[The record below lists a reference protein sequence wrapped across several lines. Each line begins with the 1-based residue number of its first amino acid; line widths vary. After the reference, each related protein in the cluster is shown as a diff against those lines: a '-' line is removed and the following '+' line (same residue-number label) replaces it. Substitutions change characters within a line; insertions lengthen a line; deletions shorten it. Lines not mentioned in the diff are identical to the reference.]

1 VAGIPAVGKGR
12 GHGTMVQ
19 IVNGLVYGSFLY
31 VLAVGLVLI
40 FGLRRVTNFAHGSF
54 FMLGAY
60 VSYAAAAHLG
70 FWTGMVVSVAVLA
83 LLGVLLDRFVFRPL
97 AGEEP
102 IVSLLVTFGLLFV
115 LEDAVRTIWGK
126 DFISVAAPEALAGS
140 VTMFGSQFPVY
151 RLFVIAV
158 AVVVALA
165 LALWLR
171 STRVGLYVRASSVD
185 PVTTGMQGVDTD
197 RLSALV
203 VAIGTGLAGLSG
215 TIAGPLMALSPSMG
229 AYIIIDCFIVVVT
242 GGLTSFAG
250 AFVAALVIG
259 QFHNLGLVYVPE
271 ILAVFGALLLFLP
284 FMGDALAGYMG
295 RVAVRI
301 ATGE

>member
-1 VAGIPAVGKGR
+1 MI
-12 GHGTMVQ
+12 Q
-19 IVNGLVYGSFLY
+19 IINGLVYGSFLY

-40 FGLRRVTNFAHGSF
+40 FGLRRVTNFAHGGF

-60 VSYAAAAHLG
+60 VSYAAASWLG
-70 FWTGMVVSVAVLA
+70 FWAGMAASVVVLA
-83 LLGVLLDRFVFRPL
+83 FLGVLLDRFVFRPL
-97 AGEEP
+97 AREEP
-102 IVSLLVTFGLLFV
+102 IVTLLVTFGLLFV

-126 DFISVAAPEALAGS
+126 DFISVDAPAALAGS
-140 VTMFGSQFPVY
+140 VTIFGSQYPVY

-158 AVVVALA
+158 AVTVAAALA
-165 LALWLR
+165 VWLR
-171 STRVGLYVRASSVD
+171 SSRVGLYVRASSVD
-185 PVTTGMQGVDTD
+185 PVTTAMQGVDTD

-242 GGLTSFAG
+242 GGLTSFVG

-259 QFHNLGLVYVPE
+259 QFHNLGLAYVPE
-271 ILAVFGALLLFLP
+271 VASVIPLLI
-284 FMGDALAGYMG
+284 MGLVLGLRPQGIAGHG
-295 RVAVRI
+295 K
-301 ATGE
+301 

>member
-1 VAGIPAVGKGR
+1 VAHDKES
-12 GHGTMVQ
+12 GTMIQ
-19 IVNGLVYGSFLY
+19 IINGLVYGSFLY

-70 FWTGMVVSVAVLA
+70 FWTGMIVSVAALA
-83 LLGVLLDRFVFRPL
+83 VFGALLDRFVFRPL
-97 AGEEP
+97 STEEP
-102 IVSLLVTFGLLFV
+102 IVTLLVTFGLLFV

-126 DFISVAAPEALAGS
+126 DYISVSAPEALSGS
-140 VTMFGSQFPVY
+140 VTLFGSQFPVY

-158 AVVVALA
+158 AIAVALG
-165 LALWLR
+165 LAIWLR
-171 STRVGLYVRASSVD
+171 STKVGLYVRASSVD
-185 PVTTGMQGVDTD
+185 PVTTAMQGVDTD

-229 AYIIIDCFIVVVT
+229 GYIIIDCFIVVVT
-242 GGLTSFAG
+242 GGLTSFTG

-271 ILAVFGALLLFLP
+271 VASVIPLLIMAAVLGLRP
-284 FMGDALAGYMG
+284 QGLAGP
-295 RVAVRI
+295 RK
-301 ATGE
+301 

>member
-1 VAGIPAVGKGR
+1 MI
-12 GHGTMVQ
+12 Q
-19 IVNGLVYGSFLY
+19 IINGLVYGSFLY

-40 FGLRRVTNFAHGSF
+40 FGLRRVTNFAHGGF

-60 VSYAAAAHLG
+60 VSYAVAAYLG
-70 FWTGMVVSVAVLA
+70 FWTGMVVSVAALA
-83 LLGVLLDRFVFRPL
+83 AFGVLLDRFVFRPL
-97 AGEEP
+97 SSEEP
-102 IVSLLVTFGLLFV
+102 IVTLLVTFGLLFV

-126 DFISVAAPEALAGS
+126 NYISVAAPEALAGS
-140 VTMFGSQFPVY
+140 VTIFGSQFPVY

-158 AVVVALA
+158 AVTVALG
-165 LALWLR
+165 LAIWLR

-229 AYIIIDCFIVVVT
+229 GYIIIDCFIVVVT
-242 GGLTSFAG
+242 GGLTSFTG

-271 ILAVFGALLLFLP
+271 VASVIPLLIMAVVLGLRP
-284 FMGDALAGYMG
+284 QGLAGAG
-295 RVAVRI
+295 K
-301 ATGE
+301 

>member
-1 VAGIPAVGKGR
+1 MI
-12 GHGTMVQ
+12 Q
-19 IVNGLVYGSFLY
+19 IINGLVYGSFLY

-60 VSYAAAAHLG
+60 VSYAAAAYLG
-70 FWTGMVVSVAVLA
+70 FWTGMIVSVAALA
-83 LLGVLLDRFVFRPL
+83 VFGALLDRFVFRPL
-97 AGEEP
+97 SREEP
-102 IVSLLVTFGLLFV
+102 IVTLLVTFGLLFV

-126 DFISVAAPEALAGS
+126 DYISVSAPEALSGS
-140 VTMFGSQFPVY
+140 VTLFGSQFPVY

-158 AVVVALA
+158 AIAVALG
-165 LALWLR
+165 LAIWLR
-171 STRVGLYVRASSVD
+171 STKVGLYVRASSVD
-185 PVTTGMQGVDTD
+185 PVTTAMQGVDTD

-229 AYIIIDCFIVVVT
+229 GYIIIDCFIVVVT
-242 GGLTSFAG
+242 GGLTSFTG
-250 AFVAALVIG
+250 AFVAALMIG

-271 ILAVFGALLLFLP
+271 VASVIPLLIMAAVLGLRP
-284 FMGDALAGYMG
+284 QGLAGP
-295 RVAVRI
+295 RK
-301 ATGE
+301 

>member
-1 VAGIPAVGKGR
+1 MI
-12 GHGTMVQ
+12 Q
-19 IVNGLVYGSFLY
+19 ILNGVVYGSFLY

-40 FGLRRVTNFAHGSF
+40 FGLRRITNFAHGGF

-60 VSYAAAAHLG
+60 VSHAVAVHLG
-70 FWTGMVVSVAVLA
+70 FWTGMVASVAVLA
-83 LLGVLLDRFVFRPL
+83 ALGVLLDRFVFRPL
-97 AGEEP
+97 ASEEP
-102 IVSLLVTFGLLFV
+102 IVTLLVTFGMLFV

-126 DFISVAAPEALAGS
+126 DFVSVATPPALAGS
-140 VTMFGSQFPVY
+140 VTIFGSQFPVY

-158 AVVVALA
+158 AVAVAA
-165 LALWLR
+165 GLALWLR
-171 STRVGLYVRASSVD
+171 SSRVGLYVRASSVD

-229 AYIIIDCFIVVVT
+229 GYIIIDCFIVIVT
-242 GGLTSFAG
+242 GGLTSFTG

-271 ILAVFGALLLFLP
+271 VASMIPLLI
-284 FMGDALAGYMG
+284 MGLVLGLRPQGLAGSG
-295 RVAVRI
+295 K
-301 ATGE
+301 

>member
-1 VAGIPAVGKGR
+1 MI
-12 GHGTMVQ
+12 Q
-19 IVNGLVYGSFLY
+19 IINGLVYGSFLY

-40 FGLRRVTNFAHGSF
+40 FGLRRVTNFAHGGF

-60 VSYAAAAHLG
+60 VSYAAAAYLG
-70 FWTGMVVSVAVLA
+70 FWTGMAVSVVA
-83 LLGVLLDRFVFRPL
+83 LGVFGVLLDRFVFRPL
-97 AGEEP
+97 SSEEP
-102 IVSLLVTFGLLFV
+102 IVTLLVTFGLLFV

-126 DFISVAAPEALAGS
+126 NYISVAAPEALAGS
-140 VTMFGSQFPVY
+140 VTLFGSQFPVY

-158 AVVVALA
+158 AVTVALG
-165 LALWLR
+165 LAIWLR

-229 AYIIIDCFIVVVT
+229 GYIIIDCFIVVVT
-242 GGLTSFAG
+242 GGLTSFTG

-271 ILAVFGALLLFLP
+271 VASVIPLLIMAVVLGLRP
-284 FMGDALAGYMG
+284 QGLAGAG
-295 RVAVRI
+295 K
-301 ATGE
+301 

>member
-1 VAGIPAVGKGR
+1 MI
-12 GHGTMVQ
+12 Q
-19 IVNGLVYGSFLY
+19 IINGLVYGSFLY

-40 FGLRRVTNFAHGSF
+40 FGLRRVTNFAHGGF

-60 VSYAAAAHLG
+60 VSYAVAAYLG
-70 FWTGMVVSVAVLA
+70 FWAGLFVSVAALA
-83 LLGVLLDRFVFRPL
+83 AFGVLLDRFVFRPL
-97 AGEEP
+97 ANEEP
-102 IVSLLVTFGLLFV
+102 IVTLLVTFGILFV
-115 LEDAVRTIWGK
+115 LEDAVRTVWGK
-126 DFISVAAPEALAGS
+126 DFISVAAPAGLAGV
-140 VTMFGSQFPVY
+140 VTIFGSQFPVY

-158 AVVVALA
+158 AVTVALA
-165 LALWLR
+165 LAIWLR
-171 STRVGLYVRASSVD
+171 SSRVGLYVRASSVD

-229 AYIIIDCFIVVVT
+229 SYIIIDCFIVVVT
-242 GGLTSFAG
+242 GGLTSFGG

-271 ILAVFGALLLFLP
+271 VASVIPLLIMAVVLGLRP
-284 FMGDALAGYMG
+284 QGLAGS
-295 RVAVRI
+295 AK
-301 ATGE
+301 